1 MSNIQSDLA
10 AAIESRVVAA
20 LVADRITDQVAELL
34 LEVSQR
40 LGRDQFVVQCAWCE
54 RFELDGSWYPAPRE
68 FFRSALVLARST
80 HGICPDCQRGV
91 QTREATT

>member
-1 MSNIQSDLA
+1 MQNSQPDLA

-20 LVADRITDQVAELL
+20 LVAERISDQEAELL

-40 LGRDQFVVQCAWCE
+40 LGRNEFVVQCAWCE
-54 RFELDGSWYPAPRE
+54 RFELDGSWYPAPGE
-68 FFRSALVLARST
+68 FFRSAIVVARST

-91 QTREATT
+91 QARS